1 MRQRQFKMPAKNTE
15 KREKAED
22 EQLEQSQS
30 ETERYLLQIDKQSKR
45 SFKTPE
51 QPGQLRWKSIPF
63 PTLQVSIYDTVIGSR
78 CRCDRTRIVPVLT
91 AEASLRGF
99 SMDMSAVTISILIIG
114 AAVLIV
120 LAIVYF
126 GLVRRRRG

>member
-1 MRQRQFKMPAKNTE
+1 VRQRQFKLPAKNTE

-51 QPGQLRWKSIPF
+51 AAWTAALDINPVFPLCRFPF
-63 PTLQVSIYDTVIGSR
+63 TTSLSGRDAGVTAPSL
-78 CRCDRTRIVPVLT
+78 CR
-91 AEASLRGF
+91 F
-99 SMDMSAVTISILIIG
+99 
-114 AAVLIV
+114 
-120 LAIVYF
+120 
-126 GLVRRRRG
+126 

>member
-1 MRQRQFKMPAKNTE
+1 VRQRQFKMPAKNTE

-63 PTLQVSIYDTVIGSR
+63 SHFAGFHLRHRYRVAM
-78 CRCDRTRIVPVLT
+78 PV
-91 AEASLRGF
+91 
-99 SMDMSAVTISILIIG
+99 
-114 AAVLIV
+114 
-120 LAIVYF
+120 
-126 GLVRRRRG
+126 

>member
-1 MRQRQFKMPAKNTE
+1 VRQRQFKMPAKNTE

-51 QPGQLRWKSIPF
+51 AARTAALEIKLRFPG
-63 PTLQVSIYDTVIGSR
+63 LQI
-78 CRCDRTRIVPVLT
+78 
-91 AEASLRGF
+91 
-99 SMDMSAVTISILIIG
+99 TISTPLSG
-114 AAVLIV
+114 HAP
-120 LAIVYF
+120 
-126 GLVRRRRG
+126 